1 MSNIM
6 TDTQY
11 IENVEKVLVEVHQIS
26 LVNISLPNPMHRMLP
41 VQFSCIKFQFSCI
54 KYNLEMNKQLY
65 WKPMKIIQHLS
76 VTCSSLPKRTIIL
89 IFIFELTT
97 TDVPPT

>member
-1 MSNIM
+1 M

-54 KYNLEMNKQLY
+54 KYNLEQAALLETNEDHSA
-65 WKPMKIIQHLS
+65 PRCH
-76 VTCSSLPKRTIIL
+76 VL
-89 IFIFELTT
+89 IFTKAYNHTYFYF
-97 TDVPPT
+97 